1 MTVRVLAL
9 AAAVSAAV
17 IPSLAGAWPP
27 EAVPLEPSAI
37 EVVDGDTIRVSGS
50 YTLLSGEA
58 LGHDRVRLLEID
70 APEIFSPRCRAELE
84 RGQAAAA
91 RVRGL
96 VQSAVDAEIVLSGQ
110 RDRNRRPLGRLLLD
124 GTDVALT
131 LMREGLAIP
140 WRPGR
145 AAWEAR
151 GRHWCPVWHP
161 SSTDTP

>member
-1 MTVRVLAL
+1 MTVRALAL
-9 AAAVSAAV
+9 AAVVSAAV
-17 IPSLAGAWPP
+17 IPSLARARPP
-27 EAVPLEPSAI
+27 EAIPLEPSAI

-50 YTLLSGEA
+50 YTLLSGET
-58 LGHDRVRLLEID
+58 LGHDRIRLLDLD

-91 RVRGL
+91 QVRGL
-96 VQSAVDAEIVLSGQ
+96 VQSAVDAEIVLNGQ
-110 RDRNRRPLGRLLLD
+110 RDKYHRPLARLLLD
-124 GTDVALT
+124 GGDVATIL
-131 LMREGLAIP
+131 LHEDLAIP

-151 GRHWCPVWHP
+151 GRHWCPDWHP

>member
-1 MTVRVLAL
+1 VTVRVLVV

-17 IPSLAGAWPP
+17 IPSLARARPP

-50 YTLLSGEA
+50 YTLLSGGP
-58 LGHDRVRLLEID
+58 LGHDRIRLLDLD

-96 VQSAVDAEIVLSGQ
+96 VQSAADAELVLSGQ
-110 RDRNRRPLGRLLLD
+110 RDKYHRPLAHLLID
-124 GTDVALT
+124 GSDVAT
-131 LMREGLAIP
+131 ILMHEDLAIP

-151 GRHWCPVWHP
+151 GRHWCPDWRP
-161 SSTDTP
+161 PRNDQP